1 MISHK
6 HKYIFVHTPKCAGTS
21 IEKAL
26 LNHEGIK
33 IDLNDKFYLNSIPE
47 PIKKEYLLDYPL
59 HSYSQHFYLDQYKQ
73 SLASTYYCFTF
84 VRNPWD
90 LMVSEYFYIL
100 NNYEIQLSFE
110 EFIKTGENIKRIKG
124 FKWFIERGHHLL
136 PQVNFLN
143 KNMNFIGKF
152 ENLQDNFNVICDSIK
167 ISRINLPYHNST
179 KHNHYTTYYNDL
191 TRDIIAKR
199 YKEDIEY
206 FNYKFGL

>member
-26 LNHEGIK
+26 LNYEGIK
-33 IDLNDKFYLNSIPE
+33 IDLNDEFYLNSIPE

-100 NNYEIQLSFE
+100 KNYETNLSFE
-110 EFIKTGENIKRIKG
+110 DFIKIGDGLKEVKG
-124 FKWFIERGHHLL
+124 FTWFVERGHHLL
-136 PQVNFLN
+136 PQVNFIN

-152 ENLQDNFNVICDSIK
+152 ENLQDDFNVICDSVK

-179 KHNHYTTYYNDL
+179 KHNRYTTYYNDL

-206 FNYKFGL
+206 FNYRFEG